1 MNSDCSLRAGFDPA
15 RDAPSDDT
23 DFPPHHC
30 VGAGILRGSPFLRDL
45 SPLLFCVFWLRSG
58 GHPGGSALGNSARFC
73 RVGAAKGAA

>member
-30 VGAGILRGSPFLRDL
+30 VSAGILRGAAHFFAIYHRYCS
-45 SPLLFCVFWLRSG
+45 VFSG
-58 GHPGGSALGNSARFC
+58 CGRGHPGGSALGNSARFC